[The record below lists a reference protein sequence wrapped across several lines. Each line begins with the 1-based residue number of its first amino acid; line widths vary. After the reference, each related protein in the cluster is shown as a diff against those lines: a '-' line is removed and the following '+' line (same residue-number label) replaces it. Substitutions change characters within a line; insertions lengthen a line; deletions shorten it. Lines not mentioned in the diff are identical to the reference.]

1 MNTKNQTNATSVITY
16 RESESVETLFGLTPN
31 QIYFSLG
38 RFFDYPRMC
47 SIALMEMLEAIQKGN
62 DSDDDISCLIIL
74 TKTMRILVDLE
85 RLCPLVS
92 PFLAVFNSS
101 NNDPKWLSKI
111 SKNDTEEMEYVTNLH
126 NSLLSIVDSVDKI
139 GFITF
144 SYDVALS
151 IGEVTTKTAY
161 EDMVSALSCIHTI
174 YIAYIKSKYR
184 VQSSKKMMNNSS
196 LSN

>member
-1 MNTKNQTNATSVITY
+1 MKNVSMLNNSTHTSTPNC
-16 RESESVETLFGLTPN
+16 ESVETLFGLTPN
-31 QIYFSLG
+31 QIYHSFG
-38 RFFDYPRMC
+38 RFFDFPRMC
-47 SIALMEMLEAIQKGN
+47 SIALMEMLEAIQNGY
-62 DSDDDISCLIIL
+62 DSDEDISCLIVL

-111 SKNDTEEMEYVTNLH
+111 SKDDTEEMEYVTNLH
-126 NSLLSIVDSVDKI
+126 NGLLSIVHSVDKI

-144 SYDVALS
+144 SSDVACS
-151 IGEVTTKTAY
+151 ISDVTTKTAY
-161 EDMVSALSCIHTI
+161 EDMVSALSCIHSI
-174 YIAYIKSKYR
+174 YIAYIKSQYR
-184 VQSSKKMMNNSS
+184 AQSSKCIMNNSS